1 MKIPP
6 HIESVCRHW
15 ENRKEFIQELRM
27 EVEWPEMTLGRKMRH
42 WTYFKRNPLKLLPLP
57 VYGRLLCLMY
67 RLKR

>member
-1 MKIPP
+1 
-6 HIESVCRHW
+6 
-15 ENRKEFIQELRM
+15 M

-42 WTYFKRNPLKLLPLP
+42 WPYFKRNPLKLLPLP